1 VVRGSLSVFVTSEEM
16 PCLTSSCPS
25 LRMPRHHLH
34 TTWKSQGKVR
44 NRETTVV
51 PDLLSGYLEEEVR
64 NGSEVYLNLGSSVP
78 DGESKA
84 ERRR

>member
-1 VVRGSLSVFVTSEEM
+1 M
-16 PCLTSSCPS
+16 
-25 LRMPRHHLH
+25 H

-64 NGSEVYLNLGSSVP
+64 NGSEVYLNLGSYVP

>member
-1 VVRGSLSVFVTSEEM
+1 M
-16 PCLTSSCPS
+16 
-25 LRMPRHHLH
+25 
-34 TTWKSQGKVR
+34 
-44 NRETTVV
+44 V

-84 ERRR
+84 ERRRSEVDILLAGE